1 MSVCVCLL
9 VCLYTSHTSHSL
21 CSLLLTVCG
30 FHLLLYL
37 CQHCTVIDTH
47 CWGKGKTEHRHGCMR
62 GLVQMMLPPVSA
74 HILEFLRVVLWP
86 PQSAVCRYSL
96 LLLMLLLPLLCIALS
111 FMSCQLMSPHAGS
124 VCMQKKSAHAVFNRL
139 CKNWMQFEWL
149 IHIFVKNT
157 FSKCVKFLLE
167 LTED

>member
-1 MSVCVCLL
+1 MSVYVCLL

-30 FHLLLYL
+30 FHLLSVSTLHHHRHTL
-37 CQHCTVIDTH
+37 LR
-47 CWGKGKTEHRHGCMR
+47 GEKTEHRHGCMR

-124 VCMQKKSAHAVFNRL
+124 VCMQISAHAVFNRL
-139 CKNWMQFEWL
+139 CKN
-149 IHIFVKNT
+149 
-157 FSKCVKFLLE
+157 
-167 LTED
+167 